1 MEDIDGALGIRAT
14 IDASDIQKSSQEW
27 VDAITNMQT
36 KTNEVVQGMNESLSS
51 MQKQVEEFGKTA
63 SGMSMSE
70 ISNKLNEAKAQFVEL
85 GQTIE
90 QQKNII
96 ADVAS
101 VVQDSSRAF
110 KEAKESGNTNEIKAA
125 EEALNKAKD
134 TLALYKNEL
143 RDFTKEQQ
151 NAKAQINELTKAYKE
166 AQSSQPS
173 FDSLVSGAETA
184 AQRVQALRDSFA
196 NFQSSLKSNQDAVSG
211 LSQESANATASGDK
225 GIADIGRTISTRY
238 IVEGAD
244 EVQQKNEAIA
254 SGLKNVEASYT
265 SAAATARTAFTEQ
278 KTIVSTLEGQIK
290 NLDTIMQDAVKA
302 GDMSSAS
309 EVAAQIQTLGVQLT
323 QAKEKLAQLQQQ
335 SQDAQKTLGQFGE
348 VSAEVS
354 QKAEL
359 QSTAWGRL
367 KDKLQSVGHSIS
379 DSTTKQ
385 VKKAKG
391 AFSSFS
397 DTIDG
402 MGIPLTQTIKNFGK
416 MTKAAWAFV
425 STPLGMVLGA
435 IVLALKAVHTWLNK
449 SAEGQKVMAQIS
461 AFFGS
466 IMSSV
471 TDIVIAFGKYLFKTF
486 TGGNK
491 AVSDFIST
499 FVTSFKT
506 GFSAVKN
513 LVVGFGTIFKGVW
526 QIITGELSAGW
537 ATLKDGVS
545 QMGEGLADAGKTFVN
560 QFKLITQGIKATASV
575 VSGMFTDKD
584 LKNSLSNS
592 ISGMIPKAKEASQI
606 ALRNIELAKQE
617 GEAKKRAVKLDK
629 EIAEL
634 REKAY
639 TLTGKEKDAALKRAK
654 QLTKEK
660 FYGKD
665 IIDQKTGQK
674 KHEDGILDVQKK
686 QYDNLVKLNKLHTQ
700 TLKTIKA
707 ERQAKIGL
715 LQTDA
720 TAIAS
725 TRMITRMEQANLRSM
740 ASKSKSSEKNTLNKS
755 NAVTSAN
762 SKVIDVYNK
771 NNQAREQEV
780 VKVEDAIADARIA
793 AMKDGYARTKAER
806 EKQDK
811 DELDKIKQQEKA
823 AIDAEVKRQKAEYE
837 AEQAVIKAKG
847 GKIAAWNDKMVDN
860 SAIELIKNQYKQ
872 LYDFTEHKQQRKNID
887 SLAETYDKQEQERKD
902 KLNKLRNDIEELEEQ
917 LAKATSEAEKNE
929 LNKLRQNAQ
938 AQLDWVSQSKDAW
951 NEYYQKYGTFLEK
964 RAALEEKFLHDTQG
978 LDKNSPEYKSYE
990 KEYEKNSK
998 ALEFEELKKQ
1008 LNWEDVFGDISRLGK
1023 SALADLQKQLE
1034 TLIQNDK
1041 NLSVESIKTINEA
1054 INKVRAEQA
1063 KKGSLIGNMFSSFR
1077 DLKSKKNAANKAN
1090 SDVENV
1096 AGGFI
1101 WKRYKEAEN
1110 SSDTEKK
1117 AEIRNEQ
1124 VYDPV
1129 SKKLITFGELLDRA
1143 AKATKDYTEAEKTAN
1158 VTIKSVGSGFK
1169 TLSTMGKDV
1178 SGMLEKFGVS
1188 MPDGLTQVFDGFGS
1202 IGSAFEGF
1210 DLTKI
1215 GSFLDVGNYVHAIT
1229 GVFGGIADV
1238 FSGFVSLFGHGSGEK
1253 AYKQELAHYEKL
1265 SGIWT
1270 DLINKKKEYIDLSFG
1285 NEAKKAISEVEA
1297 LYKAEEKSI
1306 KNVTRTFLSKRSFN
1320 AHSQAYRA
1328 NEAINNAGGFNK
1340 WSSLAGVNI
1349 SRIEDL
1355 YSKNYTYDQLV
1366 KLKGADNG
1374 EFWASLGTEMQ
1385 DYLDKLIECKKGT
1398 EDFQQEALEKLTG
1411 VKFDDMYS
1419 NFMSALTDMSKSA
1432 DDWVSDFK
1440 DKIRSAI
1447 IENMMGEKVK
1457 SWMKDYTERYQA
1469 AMKAGNGT
1477 ISEAQKQQF
1486 IDEAKEMSN
1495 QFYEERKQI
1504 TENVGLGKSSTESTK
1519 SSGFAT
1525 ASEES
1530 IEELSGRALAT
1541 NEALYSIRNQQ
1552 LIDAATLV
1560 SINDGLQVIV
1570 TIENKRNDYYA
1581 ESIEIQRTSVSH
1593 LAAIEKNTN
1602 ELYTMNAKLTKIE
1615 KNTRNM

>member
-14 IDASDIQKSSQEW
+14 IEASDIQKSAQEW
-27 VDAITNMQT
+27 VDAITDMQT

-63 SGMSMSE
+63 SGMSISE
-70 ISNKLNEAKAQFVEL
+70 ISNKLNEAKANFVEL

-90 QQKNII
+90 QQKGII
-96 ADVAS
+96 EGYKDKIEECE
-101 VVQDSSRAF
+101 R
-110 KEAKESGNTNEIKAA
+110 AKEQAKENGNNQQIEDA
-125 EEALNKAKD
+125 EKELNKWKD
-134 TLALYKNEL
+134 TLAVARREQNG
-143 RDFTKEQQ
+143 FTEEQKK
-151 NAKAQINELTKAYKE
+151 AKAQITELTQAYKE

-173 FDSLVSGAETA
+173 FEYLVSGAETA

-575 VSGMFTDKD
+575 VSGMFTDKE
-584 LKNSLSNS
+584 LGNSLSKS
-592 ISGMIPKAKEASQI
+592 ISGMIPKAREASQI

-740 ASKSKSSEKNTLNKS
+740 ASKSKSSEKNALNKS

-938 AQLDWVSQSKDAW
+938 AQLDWVSKSKDAW

-978 LDKNSPEYKSYE
+978 MDKSSAEYKSYE

-998 ALEFEELKKQ
+998 ALEFEEIKKQ
-1008 LNWEDVFGDISRLGK
+1008 LNWEDVFGDLSRLGK
-1023 SALADLQKQLE
+1023 SALADLQQQLE
-1034 TLIQNDK
+1034 ALIQNDK

-1077 DLKSKKNAANKAN
+1077 DLKSKKNAANKAK

-1096 AGGFI
+1096 ANGSI

-1143 AKATKDYTEAEKTAN
+1143 AKATRAYNDAQKTASD
-1158 VTIKSVGSGFK
+1158 TIKSVGGSFSA
-1169 TLSTMGKDV
+1169 LSQMGKEI
-1178 SGMLEKFGVS
+1178 SGTLEKFGVNV
-1188 MPDGLTQVFDGFGS
+1188 PKGVDKIFDGLGS
-1202 IGSAFEGF
+1202 VGSSLEGF
-1210 DLTKI
+1210 DLTRL
-1215 GSFLDVGNYVHAIT
+1215 GSFLDIRNYVHIFT
-1229 GVFGGIADV
+1229 GLAGGVADI

-1270 DLINKKKEYIDLSFG
+1270 DLINKKKEYINLSFG
-1285 NEAKKAISEVEA
+1285 NEAKKAIADVEA

-1328 NEAINNAGGFNK
+1328 NESINNAGGFNK

-1447 IENMMGEKVK
+1447 IENMMGKKVK

-1504 TENVGLGKSSTESTK
+1504 TENVGLGKSSIESTK
-1519 SSGFAT
+1519 SSGYAT

>member
-1008 LNWEDVFGDISRLGK
+1008 LNWEDVFGDIRRLGK

>member
-1 MEDIDGALGIRAT
+1 MEDIDGAIGIRAT
-14 IDASDIQKSSQEW
+14 IDASDIQKSAQEW
-27 VDAITNMQT
+27 VDTIMNMQS

-51 MQKQVEEFGKTA
+51 MQKQVNEFGRA
-63 SGMSMSE
+63 VNGMSVSE
-70 ISNKLNEAKAQFVEL
+70 IGNKLNEAKANFVEL

-90 QQKNII
+90 QQKGII
-96 ADVAS
+96 AGYKDKIEECE
-101 VVQDSSRAF
+101 R
-110 KEAKESGNTNEIKAA
+110 AKEQAKENGNNQQIEYA
-125 EEALNKAKD
+125 EKELNKWKD
-134 TLALYKNEL
+134 TLAVARREQN
-143 RDFTKEQQ
+143 DFTEEQKK
-151 NAKAQINELTKAYKE
+151 AKAQITELTQAYKE
-166 AQSSQPS
+166 IQSSQPT
-173 FDSLVSGAETA
+173 FDNVVSGATTA
-184 AQRVQALRDSFA
+184 TEKIEALRQSFNTFQQNLQSQQSAIDS
-196 NFQSSLKSNQDAVSG
+196 
-211 LSQESANATASGDK
+211 LSADSANASSVGENGVRNLVQTVE
-225 GIADIGRTISTRY
+225 TRY

-244 EVQQKNEAIA
+244 EVQAKNEAVSSTI
-254 SGLKNVEASYT
+254 KNVQASYAA
-265 SAAATARTAFTEQ
+265 AAATAQTAYNEQ
-278 KTIVSTLEGQIK
+278 KNVVQALEGQIK
-290 NLDTIMQDAVKA
+290 NLQTIMQEAVKA
-302 GDMSSAS
+302 GDMSSATEIAS
-309 EVAAQIQTLGVQLT
+309 QIQQLET
-323 QAKEKLAQLQQQ
+323 SLINAKNRLVELQNQSKQANQNLL
-335 SQDAQKTLGQFGE
+335 DFGR
-348 VSAEVS
+348 VSADVS
-354 QKAEL
+354 QRAE
-359 QSTAWGRL
+359 QQTSAWGRL
-367 KDKLQSVGHSIS
+367 KEKISQLGDGVSNFANNQLQS
-379 DSTTKQ
+379 
-385 VKKAKG
+385 AKG
-391 AFSSFS
+391 VISSFTS
-397 DTIDG
+397 QIDG
-402 MGIPLTQTIKNFGK
+402 MGIPLSNSIAGMKQLTLASLRFI
-416 MTKAAWAFV
+416 A
-425 STPLGMVLGA
+425 TPVGAVLGA
-435 IVLALKAVHTWLNK
+435 IVLYLKAVHTWLNK
-449 SAEGQKVMAQIS
+449 SAEGQKKMAQIS

-466 IMSSV
+466 IMASV
-471 TDIVIAFGKYLFKTF
+471 TDIVVAFGGYLFKTL
-486 TGGNK
+486 TGSNK
-491 AVSDFIST
+491 AVSVFINN
-499 FVTSFKT
+499 FVTTFKN
-506 GFSAVKN
+506 GFYAVKD
-513 LVVGFGTIFKGVW
+513 LVVGFGAIFKGVW
-526 QIITGELSAGW
+526 GVINGDIEKGW
-537 ATLKDGVS
+537 EAIKQGAS
-545 QMGEGLADAGKTFVN
+545 QMGTGFKEALQAVISHNKTWVSAIGAAYSTVKGL
-560 QFKLITQGIKATASV
+560 
-575 VSGMFTDKD
+575 FTDKE
-584 LKNSLSNS
+584 LSNS
-592 ISGMIPKAKEASQI
+592 LTKAFTNLIPNAKKSAQLALENLNLAKEEGETK
-606 ALRNIELAKQE
+606 LRNAKLQDRIDE
-617 GEAKKRAVKLDK
+617 QQNKIYSLQ
-629 EIAEL
+629 
-634 REKAY
+634 
-639 TLTGKEKDAALKRAK
+639 GKEKDAAIEKLKAMK
-654 QLTKEK
+654 LQLY
-660 FYGKD
+660 YGRQLAD
-665 IIDQKTGQK
+665 GT
-674 KHEDGILDVQKK
+674 HES
-686 QYDNLVKLNKLHTQ
+686 
-700 TLKTIKA
+700 
-707 ERQAKIGL
+707 GL
-715 LQTDA
+715 LDIAKKRLAITKAQNDMHVKNLSQLSEERNLQTEIYLTESKA
-720 TAIAS
+720 HAS
-725 TRMITRMEQANLRSM
+725 VRMLNRMQAANIRSM
-740 ASKSKSSEKNTLNKS
+740 NSKANSASKRELNQH
-755 NAVTSAN
+755 NAITSA
-762 SKVIDVYNK
+762 SGKL
-771 NNQAREQEV
+771 AEV
-780 VKVEDAIADARIA
+780 VNQNAIEEAAANVSLEESLANARIK
-793 AMKDGYARTKAER
+793 AMKDGYARTRA
-806 EKQDK
+806 
-811 DELDKIKQQEKA
+811 EKA
-823 AIDAEVKRQKAEYE
+823 QQNKEELLAIEQQRIKAVEAEKKRQKAEFD
-837 AEQAVIKAKG
+837 ATQALIKARGGRVSKWNEDKDLDK
-847 GKIAAWNDKMVDN
+847 GKIDKINEQFNQLKDFKQESQN
-860 SAIELIKNQYKQ
+860 RSTIDELAK
-872 LYDFTEHKQQRKNID
+872 E
-887 SLAETYDKQEQERKD
+887 YDKQEVEKIN
-902 KLNKLRNDIEELEEQ
+902 KLNKLRADIAELEEQ

-964 RAALEEKFLHDTQG
+964 RAALEEKFKHDTQG
-978 LDKNSPEYKSYE
+978 MDKSSAEYKSYE

-998 ALEFEELKKQ
+998 ALEFEEIKKQ
-1008 LNWEDVFGDISRLGK
+1008 LNWEDVFGDLSRLGK

-1077 DLKSKKNAANKAN
+1077 DLRSKKNAADKAN
-1090 SDVENV
+1090 EQVKNV
-1096 AGGFI
+1096 AGGSI

-1129 SKKLITFGELLDRA
+1129 SKKLITFGELLERA

-1158 VTIKSVGSGFK
+1158 ETTKSVGSGFK

-1202 IGSAFEGF
+1202 IGDAFEGF

-1215 GSFLDVGNYVHAIT
+1215 GSFLDVGNYVHAVT
-1229 GVFGGIADV
+1229 GVVSGVADV
-1238 FSGFVSLFGHGSGEK
+1238 FVGFAKLFGHGSGEK

-1265 SGIWT
+1265 SGIWS
-1270 DLINKKKEYIDLSFG
+1270 DLIDKKKEYIDMSFG
-1285 NEAKKAISEVEA
+1285 NEAKKAIADVEA

-1457 SWMKDYTERYQA
+1457 SWMKDYTKRYQA

-1495 QFYEERKQI
+1495 AFYEERKQI
-1504 TENVGLGKSSTESTK
+1504 TENVGLGKSSTESSK
-1519 SSGFAT
+1519 SGGYAT

-1570 TIENKRNDYYA
+1570 TIENKRNAYYD

-1615 KNTRNM
+1615 RNTRNM

>member
-14 IDASDIQKSSQEW
+14 IEASDIQKSAQEW

-63 SGMSMSE
+63 SGMSISE
-70 ISNKLNEAKAQFVEL
+70 ISDKLNEAKANFVEL

-90 QQKNII
+90 QQKGII
-96 ADVAS
+96 EGYKDKIEECE
-101 VVQDSSRAF
+101 R
-110 KEAKESGNTNEIKAA
+110 AKEQAKENGNNQQIEDA
-125 EEALNKAKD
+125 EKELNKWKD
-134 TLALYKNEL
+134 TLAVARREQNG
-143 RDFTKEQQ
+143 FTEEQKK
-151 NAKAQINELTKAYKE
+151 AKAQITELTKAYKE

-173 FDSLVSGAETA
+173 FESLVSGAETA

-379 DSTTKQ
+379 ESTTKQ

-402 MGIPLTQTIKNFGK
+402 MGIPLTQTIKNFGN

-606 ALRNIELAKQE
+606 ALRNIDLAKQE

-740 ASKSKSSEKNTLNKS
+740 ASKSKSSEKNALNRS
-755 NAVTSAN
+755 NSVTSAN

-978 LDKNSPEYKSYE
+978 LDKNSPEYKYYE

-1008 LNWEDVFGDISRLGK
+1008 LNWEDVFGDLSRLGK

-1077 DLKSKKNAANKAN
+1077 DLKSKKNAANKAK

-1101 WKRYKEAEN
+1101 WKRYKEAEK

-1265 SGIWT
+1265 SGIWS
-1270 DLINKKKEYIDLSFG
+1270 DLIDKKKEYIDMSFG
-1285 NEAKKAISEVEA
+1285 NEAKKAIADVEA

-1495 QFYEERKQI
+1495 AFYEERKQI
-1504 TENVGLGKSSTESTK
+1504 TENVGLGKSSTESSK
-1519 SSGFAT
+1519 SSGYAT

>member
-63 SGMSMSE
+63 NGMSISE
-70 ISNKLNEAKAQFVEL
+70 ISDKLNEAKAQFVEL

-90 QQKNII
+90 QQKNVI

-101 VVQDSSRAF
+101 VVQDCSRAY

-537 ATLKDGVS
+537 ATLKDGVL

-606 ALRNIELAKQE
+606 ALRNIDLAKQE

-740 ASKSKSSEKNTLNKS
+740 ASKSKSSKKNTLNKS

-902 KLNKLRNDIEELEEQ
+902 KLNKLRNDIAELEEQ

-929 LNKLRQNAQ
+929 LNKLRQNAK

-964 RAALEEKFLHDTQG
+964 RAALEEKFKHDTQG
-978 LDKNSPEYKSYE
+978 MDKSSAEYKSYE

-998 ALEFEELKKQ
+998 ALEFEEIKKQ
-1008 LNWEDVFGDISRLGK
+1008 LNWEDVFGDLSRLGK

-1063 KKGSLIGNMFSSFR
+1063 KKGSLIGNMFSSIR
-1077 DLKSKKNAANKAN
+1077 DLKSKKNAANKAK

-1265 SGIWT
+1265 SGIWS
-1270 DLINKKKEYIDLSFG
+1270 DLIDKKKEYIDMSFG
-1285 NEAKKAISEVEA
+1285 NEAKKAIADVEA

-1519 SSGFAT
+1519 SSGYAT

>member
-63 SGMSMSE
+63 SGMSISE
-70 ISNKLNEAKAQFVEL
+70 ISDKLNEAKAQFVEL

-90 QQKNII
+90 QQKNVI

-101 VVQDSSRAF
+101 VVQDCSRAY

-151 NAKAQINELTKAYKE
+151 NAKAQINELTQAYKE

-335 SQDAQKTLGQFGE
+335 SQDAQKTLGQFGV

-425 STPLGMVLGA
+425 STPLGMVLGV

-491 AVSDFIST
+491 AVSDFISI

-606 ALRNIELAKQE
+606 ALRNIDLAKQE

-740 ASKSKSSEKNTLNKS
+740 ASKSKSSEKNTLNRS

-860 SAIELIKNQYKQ
+860 AAIEMIKNQYKQ

-964 RAALEEKFLHDTQG
+964 RAALEEKFKHDTQG
-978 LDKNSPEYKSYE
+978 MDKSSAEYKSYE

-998 ALEFEELKKQ
+998 ALEFDEIKKQ
-1008 LNWEDVFGDISRLGK
+1008 LNWEDVFGDLSRLGK

-1077 DLKSKKNAANKAN
+1077 DLKSKKNAAEKAN
-1090 SDVENV
+1090 EQVKNV
-1096 AGGFI
+1096 AGGSI

-1129 SKKLITFGELLDRA
+1129 SKKLITFGELLERA

-1158 VTIKSVGSGFK
+1158 ETIKSVGSGFK

-1188 MPDGLTQVFDGFGS
+1188 MPDGLTQVFDGFGE
-1202 IGSAFEGF
+1202 IGDAFEGF

-1215 GSFLDVGNYVHAIT
+1215 GSFLDVGNYVHAVT
-1229 GVFGGIADV
+1229 GVVSGVADV
-1238 FSGFVSLFGHGSGEK
+1238 FVGFAKLFGNGSGEK

-1265 SGIWT
+1265 SGIWS
-1270 DLINKKKEYIDLSFG
+1270 DLIDKKKEYIDMSFG
-1285 NEAKKAISEVEA
+1285 NEAKKAIADVEA

-1447 IENMMGEKVK
+1447 IENMMGKKVK

-1469 AMKAGNGT
+1469 AMKAGNGI

-1504 TENVGLGKSSTESTK
+1504 TENVGLGKSSIESTK
-1519 SSGFAT
+1519 SSGYAT

>member
-1 MEDIDGALGIRAT
+1 MEDIDGAIGIRAT
-14 IDASDIQKSSQEW
+14 IDASDIQKSAQEW
-27 VDAITNMQT
+27 VDTIMNMQS

-51 MQKQVEEFGKTA
+51 MQKQVDEFGRA
-63 SGMSMSE
+63 VNGMSVSE
-70 ISNKLNEAKAQFVEL
+70 IGNKLNEAKANFVEL

-90 QQKNII
+90 QQKVVI
-96 ADVAS
+96 ADITSA
-101 VVQDSSRAF
+101 VQDYARAY

-125 EEALNKAKD
+125 KEALDEAKD
-134 TLALYKNEL
+134 SLTLAKNEQHG
-143 RDFTKEQQ
+143 FTEEQKK
-151 NAKAQINELTKAYKE
+151 AKAQITELTQAYKE
-166 AQSSQPS
+166 IQSSQPT
-173 FDSLVSGAETA
+173 FDNVVSGATTA
-184 AQRVQALRDSFA
+184 TEKIEALRQSFNTFQQNLQSQQSAIDS
-196 NFQSSLKSNQDAVSG
+196 
-211 LSQESANATASGDK
+211 LSADSANASSVGENGVRNLVQTVE
-225 GIADIGRTISTRY
+225 TRY

-244 EVQQKNEAIA
+244 EVQAKNEAVSSTI
-254 SGLKNVEASYT
+254 KNVQASYAA
-265 SAAATARTAFTEQ
+265 AAATAQTAYNEQ
-278 KTIVSTLEGQIK
+278 KNVVQALEGQIK
-290 NLDTIMQDAVKA
+290 NLQTIMQEAVKA
-302 GDMSSAS
+302 GDMSSATEIAS
-309 EVAAQIQTLGVQLT
+309 QIQQLET
-323 QAKEKLAQLQQQ
+323 SLINAKNRLVELQNQSKQANQNLL
-335 SQDAQKTLGQFGE
+335 DFGR
-348 VSAEVS
+348 VSADVS
-354 QKAEL
+354 QRAE
-359 QSTAWGRL
+359 QQTSAWGRL
-367 KDKLQSVGHSIS
+367 KERISQLGDGVSNFANNQLQS
-379 DSTTKQ
+379 
-385 VKKAKG
+385 AKG
-391 AFSSFS
+391 VISSFTS
-397 DTIDG
+397 QIDG
-402 MGIPLTQTIKNFGK
+402 MGIPLSNSIAGMKQLTLASLRFI
-416 MTKAAWAFV
+416 A
-425 STPLGMVLGA
+425 TPVGAVLGA
-435 IVLALKAVHTWLNK
+435 IVLYLKAVHTWLNK
-449 SAEGQKVMAQIS
+449 SAEGQKKMAQIS

-466 IMSSV
+466 IMASV
-471 TDIVIAFGKYLFKTF
+471 TDIVVAFGGYLFKTL
-486 TGGNK
+486 TGSNK
-491 AVSDFIST
+491 AVSVFINN
-499 FVTSFKT
+499 FVTTFKN
-506 GFSAVKN
+506 GFYAVKD
-513 LVVGFGTIFKGVW
+513 LVVGFGAIFKGVW
-526 QIITGELSAGW
+526 GVINGDIEKGW
-537 ATLKDGVS
+537 EAIKQGAS
-545 QMGEGLADAGKTFVN
+545 QMGTGFKEALQAVISHNKTWVSAIGAAYSTVKGL
-560 QFKLITQGIKATASV
+560 
-575 VSGMFTDKD
+575 FTDKE
-584 LKNSLSNS
+584 LSNS
-592 ISGMIPKAKEASQI
+592 LTKAFTNLIPNAKKSARLALENLNLAKEEGETK
-606 ALRNIELAKQE
+606 LRNAKLQDRIDE
-617 GEAKKRAVKLDK
+617 QQNKIYSLQ
-629 EIAEL
+629 
-634 REKAY
+634 
-639 TLTGKEKDAALKRAK
+639 GKEKDAAIEKLKAMK
-654 QLTKEK
+654 LQLY
-660 FYGKD
+660 YGRQLAD
-665 IIDQKTGQK
+665 GT
-674 KHEDGILDVQKK
+674 HES
-686 QYDNLVKLNKLHTQ
+686 
-700 TLKTIKA
+700 
-707 ERQAKIGL
+707 GL
-715 LQTDA
+715 LDIAKKRLAITKAQNDMHVKNLSQLSEERNLQTEIYLTESKA
-720 TAIAS
+720 HAS
-725 TRMITRMEQANLRSM
+725 VRMLNRMQAANIRSM
-740 ASKSKSSEKNTLNKS
+740 NSKANSASKRELNQH
-755 NAVTSAN
+755 NAITSA
-762 SKVIDVYNK
+762 SGKL
-771 NNQAREQEV
+771 AEV
-780 VKVEDAIADARIA
+780 VNQNAIEEAAANVSLEESLANARIK
-793 AMKDGYARTKAER
+793 AMKDGYARTRA
-806 EKQDK
+806 
-811 DELDKIKQQEKA
+811 EKA
-823 AIDAEVKRQKAEYE
+823 QQNKEELLAIEQQRIKAVEAEKKRQKAEFD
-837 AEQAVIKAKG
+837 ATQALIKARGGRVSKWNEDKDLDK
-847 GKIAAWNDKMVDN
+847 GKIDKINEQFNQLKDFKQESQN
-860 SAIELIKNQYKQ
+860 RSTIDELAK
-872 LYDFTEHKQQRKNID
+872 E
-887 SLAETYDKQEQERKD
+887 YDKQEVEKIN
-902 KLNKLRNDIEELEEQ
+902 KLNKLRADIAELEEQ

-964 RAALEEKFLHDTQG
+964 RAALEEKFKHDTQG
-978 LDKNSPEYKSYE
+978 MDKSSAEYKTKE
-990 KEYEKNSK
+990 KEKENGVK

-1008 LNWEDVFGDISRLGK
+1008 LNWEDVFGDLSRLGK

-1077 DLKSKKNAANKAN
+1077 DLKSKKNAAEKAN
-1090 SDVENV
+1090 EQVKNV
-1096 AGGFI
+1096 AGGSI

-1158 VTIKSVGSGFK
+1158 ETTKSVGSGFK

-1188 MPDGLTQVFDGFGS
+1188 MPDGLTQVFDGFGE
-1202 IGSAFEGF
+1202 IGDVFEGF

-1215 GSFLDVGNYVHAIT
+1215 GSFLDVGNYVHAVT
-1229 GVFGGIADV
+1229 GVVSGVADV
-1238 FSGFVSLFGHGSGEK
+1238 FVGFAKLFGHGSGEK

-1265 SGIWT
+1265 SGIWS
-1270 DLINKKKEYIDLSFG
+1270 DLIDKKKEYIDMSFG
-1285 NEAKKAISEVEA
+1285 NEAKKAIADVEA

-1447 IENMMGEKVK
+1447 IENMMGGKVK

-1469 AMKAGNGT
+1469 AMKAGNGI

-1504 TENVGLGKSSTESTK
+1504 TENVGLGKSSTESSK
-1519 SSGFAT
+1519 SGGYAT

-1570 TIENKRNDYYA
+1570 TIENKRNAYYD

-1615 KNTRNM
+1615 RNTRNM